1 MPVRDQVKHGIQK
14 DPDNIDEMPVQADVF
29 NGRVVLRRVVALPS
43 KKSNYA
49 DNSDSDDQVDS
60 VNAGHD
66 EVQREEN
73 FRVPRVPALGKFITR
88 AGDVVLLPFLVI
100 FKALVH
106 QEYGAEQHRYDK
118 HHNQHLAR
126 TYL

>member
-1 MPVRDQVKHGIQK
+1 MPVCNQVKHGIQK
-14 DPDNIDEMPVQADVF
+14 DPDNVYKMPVQANVF
-29 NGRVVLRRVVALPS
+29 NRRVVLRRVVALPS

-49 DNSDSDDQVDS
+49 DNSNANDQVDS

-66 EVQREEN
+66 EVEREEN
-73 FRVPRVPALGKFITR
+73 FRVPRVAALGKFISR

-106 QEYGAEQHRYDK
+106 QERGAE
-118 HHNQHLAR
+118 
-126 TYL
+126 